1 MTETLAEFFVQ
12 TLGGKVS
19 SEIIAFVVSMLP
31 ILELRGGLI
40 AAKFMDIE
48 FFRAFAICFI
58 GNLLPIPFILFFI
71 RKIFDLLKKNEKLG
85 KIIIKIEEKSLAKA
99 DNVRKYKLWG
109 LFLFVA
115 IPLPGTGAWTG
126 ALIADLLNIRIK
138 DSFLTIIAG
147 VFVAGLIISALSYGL
162 IGLIQNA
169 F

>member
-1 MTETLAEFFVQ
+1 MAESLAEFFVE

-19 SEIIAFVVSMLP
+19 SEIIAFIVSLLP
-31 ILELRGGLI
+31 VLELRGGLI

-48 FFRAFAICFI
+48 FFRAFAICYI
-58 GNLLPIPFILFFI
+58 GNMLPIPFILLFI
-71 RKIFDLLKKNEKLG
+71 RKIFQILKKVPKVGNIIVKL
-85 KIIIKIEEKSLAKA
+85 EEKSLSKA

-126 ALIADLLNIRIK
+126 ALIADLLNMKIK
-138 DSFLTIIAG
+138 EAFPVICAG
-147 VFVAGLIISALSYGL
+147 VFVAGCIISAVSYGL
-162 IGLIQNA
+162 FGLLG